1 MFARD
6 AGGAATAVSGLE
18 ALEQLESAQ
27 ASAIVMANEPLLLMA
42 RISGVVWR
50 CRE

>member
-6 AGGAATAVSGLE
+6 AGGAATVASGLE

-27 ASAIVMANEPLLLMA
+27 ASANVTANEPLLLMT
-42 RISGVVWR
+42 RISGVVGR